1 MDVAGF
7 IHRAICGAIGTHC
20 ENYYDP
26 KIADQI
32 LHRVAN
38 CFNPI
43 IKVIEENNQEL
54 FMVFDPVKVNTSL
67 PYAKLKLQ
75 TIQKRNEYAKNY

>member
-20 ENYYDP
+20 ENYNNP
-26 KIADQI
+26 SIADQI

-38 CFNPI
+38 CFDPI
-43 IKVIEENNQEL
+43 VKVIEDNDQEL
-54 FMVFDPVKVNTSL
+54 FMVFDPVKVNTEL

-75 TIQKRNEYAKNY
+75 TIQKRNEYA